1 MNRKDFEKYLQDNKI
16 NCDAESFYAYMS
28 LLQEWNEKINLTA
41 LTSEEDVLEKHFV
54 DSLIIHKYLGT
65 SKTVC
70 DVGTGAGFPGVVLAM
85 INKDIKVT
93 LVEPIKKR
101 CVFLNELITELK
113 LNNVEVV
120 NKRAEDFAST
130 NRESYDFVCARA
142 VANLQI
148 LSELCLPL
156 VKVDGIF
163 LAMKGG
169 NASQEIE
176 DSQKAIDLLGGKI
189 EFINEDKLPNQDLRN
204 NILIRKIKKTPSKYP
219 RVFAKI
225 KKNPL

>member
-1 MNRKDFEKYLQDNKI
+1 
-16 NCDAESFYAYMS
+16 
-28 LLQEWNEKINLTA
+28 
-41 LTSEEDVLEKHFV
+41 
-54 DSLIIHKYLGT
+54 
-65 SKTVC
+65 
-70 DVGTGAGFPGVVLAM
+70 M